1 MRLRVHRRDAARRPC
16 ARELHRPPRRGGD
29 ASGDVED
36 DRSGAR
42 GPHRFAHGA
51 PGGGRHRHRA
61 VRWGA
66 LYSRVSRGLGG
77 RGAAT
82 HPARARGLSA
92 EGRGHGADPPAAWDS
107 MKTLLIAVRAALYAT
122 GFVLVW
128 GWLALS
134 VRRFDPEIGGAL
146 PALTRPLRVVLMIV
160 GAAVAISCVAVFVAR
175 GRGTPAPVYPP
186 PGIVAQGP
194 YKDVRNPLYRGGPG
208 LIAGVGPYPRSP
220 AL

>member
-51 PGGGRHRHRA
+51 PGGGRHGHRA
-61 VRWGA
+61 VRRGA
-66 LYSRVSRGLGG
+66 LHSRVSRGLGR

-107 MKTLLIAVRAALYAT
+107 MKTLLIPLRAALYAT

-146 PALTRPLRVVLMIV
+146 PAWTRPLGVVLMIV
-160 GAAVAISCVAVFVAR
+160 GAAGALPRRGGFLAR
-175 GRGTPAPVYPP
+175 GRGPA
-186 PGIVAQGP
+186 AA
-194 YKDVRNPLYRGGPG
+194 VR
-208 LIAGVGPYPRSP
+208 
-220 AL
+220 